1 MVAELP
7 LQGVWLHCLA
17 HLHLSNWRRPDNKQ
31 PSMLSQKGRTV
42 AKQRGKTGG
51 QMEGKRLILWEISV
65 PQKVVK
71 RKPTNLIL
79 SAKTRLSVWG
89 LSFECFSFHYFF
101 SQLIIDSLE
110 ILFPVLYFSLYFLYW
125 GVWLFFRE
133 KEDIWWP
140 DFALFL
146 EGTFDWSL
154 ISQASPQWMDP
165 RVDLTQVLSI
175 SWSALLSQIRGLHVW
190 GKNVH
195 RARCTY

>member
-1 MVAELP
+1 MFGFTVL
-7 LQGVWLHCLA
+7 
-17 HLHLSNWRRPDNKQ
+17 LSYT
-31 PSMLSQKGRTV
+31 SE
-42 AKQRGKTGG
+42 TGG
-51 QMEGKRLILWEISV
+51 VQTINSQAREISV

-79 SAKTRLSVWG
+79 SAEARLSVWG
-89 LSFECFSFHYFF
+89 HLSVSAFTYFF
-101 SQLIIDSLE
+101 SQLIVDSLE
-110 ILFPVLYFSLYFLYW
+110 MIFLQFFIFLYI
-125 GVWLFFRE
+125 FFIE
-133 KEDIWWP
+133 VFGCFLGKKKTYD
-140 DFALFL
+140 ALTLHFFW

-175 SWSALLSQIRGLHVW
+175 SRSALLSLIRGLHVW